1 MKIAIVDDEIIWRER
16 AKNIISKWYSL
27 GEVELHL
34 FESGE
39 EYLKDKECY
48 DVTVIDIEMPGK
60 DGFTTIT
67 KAREYN
73 NEGIFIILTTHIELS
88 RRGYIVNAFRY
99 IDKTHMEEEL
109 AEALE
114 SVDILL
120 ERNEKISVNIV
131 GEGVRE
137 LVLKNIIYVETEKHN
152 ILIHTK
158 QGVKKCSNTLS
169 EVESLLNDR
178 FFFRCHNAY
187 IVNLDEI
194 ENIEDS
200 IVYVSNGDNMDVSA
214 RRKADFK
221 KAYLNRQYE
230 CANG

>member
-1 MKIAIVDDEIIWRER
+1 MKIAIVDDEIMWRER
-16 AKNIISKWYSL
+16 ARHIISKWYSK
-27 GEVELHL
+27 GEVQLYL

-39 EYLKDKECY
+39 EYLRNKECY
-48 DVTVIDIEMPGK
+48 DVTVIDIEMEVL
-60 DGFTTIT
+60 DGFATIT

-88 RRGYIVNAFRY
+88 RKGYLVNAFRY

-109 AEALE
+109 TEALE
-114 SVDILL
+114 SADILL

-131 GEGVRE
+131 GEGKRD

-158 QGVKKCSNTLS
+158 QGTKKCSNTLS

-194 ENIEDS
+194 ERIDDF